1 MNILQKITA
10 GLMSPNEMLTS
21 MLTVPGAI
29 IEIILY
35 VNILFTLLGIK
46 SSKRKKYLQILI
58 LSLIAATSKYLL
70 PNPFG
75 TLLNV
80 LSILLSFILLYKT
93 KLIETFI
100 GIVFLLLIA
109 TLFEMISTQTYTLIF
124 EIPYSEYANYPL
136 YTLVFLLVVYLCLF
150 VMYKLFKKFNINITL
165 FKNLNKKDT
174 ITIFI
179 TLILGFITVFLQLYI
194 STLYNNLLPNFVILL
209 SMVCLIAYFFVSA
222 FNIVKTKQLE
232 IANRDIKNLK
242 LYNNTLKVLYDN
254 IRAFKHDFN
263 NIMNGI
269 GGYITAKD
277 MDGLSKYYKSVFK
290 ECDNLNNLA
299 ALNPE
304 TINNPSIYAILADKY
319 TKASSKNIKIEL
331 GVFLD
336 LNSLNI
342 DTYELTRILGILLDN
357 SIEAAQE
364 CEKKYISV
372 RFIMDHRKNRQL
384 VIVENTYKDK
394 DIDTYKI
401 FEKSYSTKPHN
412 TGLGL
417 WEVNKILKKHDNLAI
432 YTSKDDELFKQQLE
446 IYL

>member
-10 GLMSPNEMLTS
+10 GLMSPNEMLINIIII
-21 MLTVPGAI
+21 PQAI

-35 VNILFTLLGIK
+35 VNILFILLNLKTSK
-46 SSKRKKYLQILI
+46 SKKYIQII
-58 LSLIAATSKYLL
+58 GLSLIAAFSKYLL
-70 PNPFG
+70 PNPFSSI
-75 TLLNV
+75 LNV
-80 LSILLSFILLYKT
+80 LSISLSFIWLYKT

-100 GIVFLLLIA
+100 GVIFLLLIA
-109 TLFEMISTQTYTLIF
+109 TLFEIISTRVYTLLF
-124 EIPYSEYANYPL
+124 NRPYSDYINYPL
-136 YTLVFLLVVYLCLF
+136 YTIFFLVIVYTCLF
-150 VMYKLFKKFNINITL
+150 IMLKLFKKFNINITL

-209 SMVCLIAYFFVSA
+209 SMICLIAYFFVSA

-277 MDGLSKYYKSVFK
+277 MDGLSRYYKSVFK

-319 TKASSKNIKIEL
+319 TKANAKNIKIEL
-331 GVFLD
+331 GIFLD

-394 DIDTYKI
+394 TIDTYKI